1 MINLHSKNCILV
13 QVSGLSSVT
22 YWTANF
28 VWDYINYLIPAVLM
42 VVTFAAFQPDAYYL
56 GDPSRIS
63 LIFLVYILFGWA
75 SLPYTYVLHY
85 LFKTP
90 ATGMVTI
97 TMSNILT
104 GKFICHFI
112 YTPIDKRKELRIEE
126 I

>member
-1 MINLHSKNCILV
+1 M
-13 QVSGLSSVT
+13 SGLSSVT
-22 YWTANF
+22 YWLANF
-28 VWDYINYLIPAVLM
+28 VWDYINYLIPAILM
-42 VVTFAAFQPDAYYL
+42 VVTFAAFRPDAYYL

-97 TMSNILT
+97 TMINILT
-104 GKFICHFI
+104 GKFIYPFI
-112 YTPIDKRKELRIEE
+112 IYVIRYKEKLQVKDYFECKKKKISGERS
-126 I
+126 

>member
-1 MINLHSKNCILV
+1 M
-13 QVSGLSSVT
+13 SGLSSVT
-22 YWTANF
+22 YWSANF
-28 VWDYINYLIPAVLM
+28 VWDYFNYLIPAVLM
-42 VVTFAAFQPDAYYL
+42 VVVFAAFQPDAYYL

-104 GKFICHFI
+104 GKFIFPPF
-112 YTPIDKRKELRIEE
+112 YTPIYIYIYIL
-126 I
+126 